1 MSENAP
7 SIPKGH
13 RHLPALGVLPLRHP
27 NGSTHWIPPEKLD
40 ATPFLPGGN
49 ACRIRD
55 HCWCVCIYVNMQIYM
70 YIYILFICFIMYVD
84 IQNAKTYDMFGSVYW
99 SSFGHFLPINAPFAI
114 HPWCDHAACCW
125 RLYLTFQDTQ
135 PWTCFTQPTAINQ
148 KPNTEHPSH
157 QGCFQVHPKIFQRKP
172 TSTQQNPSD

>member
-70 YIYILFICFIMYVD
+70 YIYIYSIHMFYHVCWYPKCKNIWYVWVRLLIFIWPFSTHKCTFCDPSMMWSCSLLLKAISD
-84 IQNAKTYDMFGSVYW
+84 ISGHPTLDMLHPTNSNQPKT
-99 SSFGHFLPINAPFAI
+99 
-114 HPWCDHAACCW
+114 
-125 RLYLTFQDTQ
+125 
-135 PWTCFTQPTAINQ
+135 
-148 KPNTEHPSH
+148 
-157 QGCFQVHPKIFQRKP
+157 
-172 TSTQQNPSD
+172 